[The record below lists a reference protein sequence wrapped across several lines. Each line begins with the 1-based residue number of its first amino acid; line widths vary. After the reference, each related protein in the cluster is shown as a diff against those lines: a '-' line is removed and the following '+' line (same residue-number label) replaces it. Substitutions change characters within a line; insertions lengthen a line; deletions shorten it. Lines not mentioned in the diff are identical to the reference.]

1 MCISC
6 EYEFNLVPLHL
17 NQKTKKMTQTE
28 LELQPQ
34 SAQTTVVDPQE
45 FGIDTNKGL
54 TISQSFAPKIVER
67 DGYVAVYEQLITKEL
82 TKEVCKEASDLR
94 KKLVKVRTGIADIH
108 KTEKA
113 FYLAS
118 GKYIDALKNK
128 LTLPVEQMEAKLTE
142 IEDYFENLEKERI
155 KNLNDSRIALV
166 LPYVDDATNLKLS
179 DMEEDVF
186 AAYLLTKKN
195 AYEAKVADAKRIE
208 EERIAAIEAEKAEQE
223 RIRKENEALKA
234 EAGRKAKE
242 LEEERRI
249 AAEKQKAIEDAAK
262 AEADR
267 LAKIAAEE
275 KAKQDAIIAQ
285 QKAKADRLAK
295 ELQAQKDAA
304 AEAERK
310 RLAAE
315 EAERKRIE
323 AEQLAAK
330 KEAENLA
337 KAPIKKQLT
346 VWVDGFTFEQLP
358 KTLADNDAAKS
369 IMQKFEAF
377 KNWAKLEIEKL

>member
-1 MCISC
+1 MNIIFISTF
-6 EYEFNLVPLHL
+6 ESQSKT
-17 NQKTKKMTQTE
+17 NQIMEQTQ

-34 SAQTTVVDPQE
+34 SAQTSVVDPQE

-155 KNLNDSRIALV
+155 KQLNDSRIALV
-166 LPYVDDATNLKLS
+166 APYVDDATNLKLS

-195 AYEAKVADAKRIE
+195 AYEAKVAEAKRIE
-208 EERIAAIEAEKAEQE
+208 EERLAAIEAEKAEQE
-223 RIRKENEALKA
+223 RIRKENEDLKA
-234 EAGRKAKE
+234 EADRKAKE

-262 AEADR
+262 AETDR

-275 KAKQDAIIAQ
+275 KAKQDAIIAK
-285 QKAKADRLAK
+285 QKAEADRLAK

-304 AEAERK
+304 AEVERK

-330 KEAENLA
+330 KEAEKLA
-337 KAPIKKQLT
+337 KAPVKKQLT

-358 KTLADNDAAKS
+358 ETLADNDAAKS
-369 IMQKFEAF
+369 IMAKFEAF
-377 KNWAKLEIEKL
+377 KNWAKSEIEKL

>member
-1 MCISC
+1 M
-6 EYEFNLVPLHL
+6 E
-17 NQKTKKMTQTE
+17 QTQ

-34 SAQTTVVDPQE
+34 GAQTTVVDPQE

-155 KNLNDSRIALV
+155 KQLNDSRIALV
-166 LPYVDDATNLKLS
+166 APYVDDATNLKLS

-195 AYEAKVADAKRIE
+195 AYDAKVAEAKRIE
-208 EERIAAIEAEKAEQE
+208 EERLAAIEAEKVEQE

-234 EAGRKAKE
+234 EADRKAKE

-285 QKAKADRLAK
+285 QKAEADRLAK

-304 AEAERK
+304 AEVERK

-330 KEAENLA
+330 KEAEKLA
-337 KAPIKKQLT
+337 KAPVKKQLT

-358 KTLADNDAAKS
+358 ETLADNDAAKS
-369 IMQKFEAF
+369 IMAKFEAF
-377 KNWAKLEIEKL
+377 KNWAKSEIEKL